1 MNQFKQTHEQN
12 YNSNQQEKDAIDKK
26 KGISWSSQ
34 NHSNIVFGEYDS
46 RSGQDGNQRKYSP
59 KPKSALQIHKN
70 VQIANNS

>member
-1 MNQFKQTHEQN
+1 MNQFKQTNEQN

-46 RSGQDGNQRKYSP
+46 RSGQDINQRKYSP

-70 VQIANNS
+70 VQLANNS